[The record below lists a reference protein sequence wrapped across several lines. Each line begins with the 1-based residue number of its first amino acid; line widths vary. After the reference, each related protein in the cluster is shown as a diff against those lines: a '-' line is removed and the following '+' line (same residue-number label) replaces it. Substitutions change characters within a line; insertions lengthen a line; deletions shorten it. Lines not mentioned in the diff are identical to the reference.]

1 MEVLTLLGLKYL
13 GNREEGISLLLYRS
27 YKTVSVVP
35 KKPYRFTER
44 DNTTQEARHY
54 YEGLGKLGVSI
65 IDSEEDFKVNAAPAA
80 RTQKLEAEV
89 DKQIDVQTP
98 IPTEEDKRAA
108 AESIAQL
115 AETDANSDNGEPR
128 VVSEEIIP
136 SAVDSSLFADMS
148 DAELSEYMEMNY
160 DKDQLKDLISQ
171 LGLDINVSRKSENTL
186 ISDLVSNHKAE
197 LVAHLSK

>member
-1 MEVLTLLGLKYL
+1 MLGLKYV

-27 YKTVSVVP
+27 YKTVSIGP
-35 KKPYRFTER
+35 KKPYRFTAK
-44 DNTTQEARHY
+44 DNTTLEARHY
-54 YEGLGKLGVSI
+54 YEGLGKFGVTI
-65 IDSEEDFKVNAAPAA
+65 IDAEEDLNAKAAPAA

-98 IPTEEDKRAA
+98 IPTEEDKKAA
-108 AESIAQL
+108 AETIAQ
-115 AETDANSDNGEPR
+115 ATEDEATGDEGEST

-136 SAVDSSLFADMS
+136 TAVDSSLFADMS

-160 DKDQLKDLISQ
+160 DKGQLKDLISQ
-171 LGLDINVSRKSENTL
+171 LGVDITVGRKSETTL